1 VWPDGD
7 GLQFSAKN
15 RRRKRRAVPS
25 LVAAGFRGTLR
36 LTAMKPAFLA
46 ALLLTLPAPAEPA
59 PPDFL
64 RDVRPIL
71 SSHCFTCHGP
81 DDKTRKGGLR
91 LDLRDEALRPAKS
104 DARAIVPGRPDESEL
119 LKRVLTS
126 DEDDL
131 MPPPATK
138 NPLTD
143 AQKDT
148 LRRWIAAG
156 AEYRPHWAFV
166 PPVRPEVPDV
176 AGKGQKEKGKAVEA
190 EGIRDPKSAI
200 RNPIDSF
207 ILARLKAESL
217 TPSPEADRATLVRR
231 VSLDLIGLPPTP
243 EEADAFIQDTS
254 PDAYERL
261 VDRLL
266 GSKHYGE
273 RWARRWLD
281 LARYADTNGYE
292 KDRPRSIWPWRDWVI
307 RALND
312 DLPFDQFTV
321 KQLAGDLLPDATPAD
336 RIATGFH
343 RNAMINEE
351 GGADP
356 LEYRFHAMVD
366 RVHVTATAWL
376 GLTMACAQCHTHKY
390 DPIQHREYF
399 QFMAYLDNADEP
411 VMDVP
416 DAPIAARRAEV
427 EARVTELTA
436 ALPEKFPPADS
447 LVWVTPPAETIA
459 TESGA
464 PAERLPDG
472 SYRFGGAAPERDA
485 YTFTFDT
492 ALTNVVALNLD
503 ALADDALP
511 KKGPGRAPNGNFV
524 LGGLEVTAAPREGT
538 AEPVKVAIAS
548 ATADFEQK
556 DFPVKNAFDGKADTG
571 WAVDGGQ
578 GQNRRATFRFQEP
591 AGFPGGTRFT
601 VKLAQPFGGRHVLGR
616 LRLSLGVEKPDAR
629 PLEERRREH
638 RERQFLAWSEREA
651 ERVRAWTPLTPAAA
665 TSAVPVL
672 TIEGDATVFVSSDQ
686 TKSDT
691 YEVTYRGVPA
701 GTTAIRLEVLP
712 DDRLPGR
719 GPGRVYYEG
728 APGDFFLSTLRLYH
742 GTNAL
747 KLERASHSFAENG
760 KEAEKAADD
769 DPQSGWAINGGQ
781 GRRHVAVFNLA
792 EPLAAAADLR
802 LTLLFERYYASGL
815 GRFRLS
821 ATADPRGAE
830 ALALPDDL
838 AAALLKPAAER
849 PAAERDALLDYF
861 CSVAPELAAEREAI
875 AKIRREAPALP
886 TTLVLTERPPENPR
900 ATYMRNRGE
909 FTQPTERVAP
919 GLVAALTRPGQAAP
933 ANRLEFAR
941 WLVSRDNPLTARVTV
956 NREWQAFFGQGLVR
970 TMEDFGFQGEL
981 PSHPELL
988 DWLAVEFMEPGGG
1001 SGVLALASG
1010 EQPPS
1015 VAKPRTPDARPHP
1028 PSAWSLK
1035 KLHRLIVTSAT
1046 YRQSSRVTP
1055 ELLER
1060 DPQNRLLAR
1069 GPRFRL
1075 EGELVRDTALR
1086 AAGLLSPKLGGP
1098 SVFPPQLASITR
1110 EGAYGPLDWKV
1121 SEGEDRHRRGLYT
1134 FAKRTAPYATFSLF
1148 DAPSGEAC
1156 VARREVSN
1164 TPLQS
1169 LALLNDEAF
1178 VEAAQALGRQAAAL
1192 RGDAAAR
1199 ATFLFRRTL
1208 TRPPAPDEVAKLV
1221 AFHAAQLARLR
1232 SGELK
1237 AADLA
1242 GPGDGD
1248 PAERAAWTAVARA
1261 LLNLDETM
1269 TRG

>member
-1 VWPDGD
+1 
-7 GLQFSAKN
+7 
-15 RRRKRRAVPS
+15 
-25 LVAAGFRGTLR
+25 
-36 LTAMKPAFLA
+36 MKPASLLRLPAVLLA
-46 ALLLTLPAPAEPA
+46 AFALRTDAAA
-59 PPDFL
+59 DAPDFL

-71 SSHCFTCHGP
+71 STHCFKCHGP

-91 LDLRDEALRPAKS
+91 LDVREDALKPAKS
-104 DARAIVPGRPDESEL
+104 DALAIVPGRPDESAL
-119 LKRVLTS
+119 LKRLHTS
-126 DEDDL
+126 DEDEL
-131 MPPPATK
+131 MPPPSTK

-143 AQKDT
+143 AQKDI

-176 AGKGQKEKGKAVEA
+176 EGKGPKEKGKAAEA
-190 EGIRDPKSAI
+190 AGI

-207 ILARLKAESL
+207 ILARLEAEGLS
-217 TPSPEADRATLVRR
+217 PSPEADRATLIRR
-231 VSLDLIGLPPTP
+231 VSLDLTGLPPTP
-243 EEADAFIQDTS
+243 EEADSFIRDPS
-254 PDAYERL
+254 PDAYDRL

-307 RALND
+307 QALND

-336 RIATGFH
+336 RVATGFH

-351 GGADP
+351 GGTDP

-366 RVHVTATAWL
+366 RVHVTATTWL

-416 DAPIAARRAEV
+416 DAKIAAQRAEV
-427 EARVTELTA
+427 ERRAAELTA
-436 ALPEKFPPADS
+436 ALPKKFPPADN
-447 LVWVTPPAETIA
+447 LIWVSPPAEKLE

-472 SYRFGGAAPERDA
+472 SYRFGGAVPERGA

-511 KKGPGRAPNGNFV
+511 RKGPGRSPNGNFV
-524 LGGLEVTAAPREGT
+524 LGELEITAAPREGS
-538 AEPVKVAIAS
+538 AEPVKVTIAS
-548 ATADFEQK
+548 ATSDFEQEG
-556 DFPVKNAFDGKADTG
+556 FPVKSAFDGKADTG
-571 WAVDGGQ
+571 WALDGGQ
-578 GQNRRATFRFQEP
+578 GRNRRATFRFQEP
-591 AGFPGGTRFT
+591 AGFTGGTRFT
-601 VKLAQPFGGRHVLGR
+601 VKLAQGHGGQHVLGR
-616 LRLSLGVEKPDAR
+616 LRLGFGVENPDTR

-638 RERQFLAWSEREA
+638 LERQFLAWSEREA
-651 ERVRAWTPLTPAAA
+651 ARVRAWTPLTPVAA

-672 TIEGDATVFVSSDQ
+672 TIEADQTVFVSSDQ

-691 YEVTYRGVPA
+691 YEVTLRGLPA
-701 GTTAIRLEVLP
+701 GTTAVRLEVLP
-712 DDRLPGR
+712 DERLPGR

-728 APGDFFLSTLRLYH
+728 ASGDFFLSTLRLH
-742 GTNAL
+742 AGTNAL
-747 KLERASHSFAENG
+747 KLEHASHSFAEGG
-760 KEAEKAADD
+760 KEAEKAIDD

-792 EPLAAAADLR
+792 EPLLDAADLR
-802 LTLLFERYYASGL
+802 LTMLFERYYASGL

-821 ATADPRGAE
+821 ATKDPRGAE
-830 ALALPDDL
+830 ALALPDEL
-838 AAALLKPAAER
+838 ANVLVQPAMER
-849 PAAERDALLDYF
+849 PAAGQRALVDYF

-875 AKIRREAPALP
+875 VKLRREAPALP

-919 GLVAALTRPGQAAP
+919 GLAAALTRPELPAP
-933 ANRLEFAR
+933 ANRLEFAG

-956 NREWQAFFGQGLVR
+956 NRQWQAFFGQGLVR

-988 DWLAVEFMEPGGG
+988 DWLAVEFMDGG
-1001 SGVLALASG
+1001 
-1010 EQPPS
+1010 
-1015 VAKPRTPDARPHP
+1015 
-1028 PSAWSLK
+1028 WSLK
-1035 KLHRLIVTSAT
+1035 ALNRLILMSAT

-1055 ELLER
+1055 EQLER
-1060 DPQNRLLAR
+1060 DPQNRLLSR

-1075 EGELVRDTALR
+1075 EGELVRDTALS

-1098 SVFPPQLASITR
+1098 SVFPPQLASITK
-1110 EGAYGPLDWKV
+1110 EGAYGPLEWKV
-1121 SEGEDRHRRGLYT
+1121 SEGEDRFRRGLYT
-1134 FAKRTAPYATFSLF
+1134 FAKRTAPYAAFLTF

-1164 TPLQS
+1164 TPLQA
-1169 LALLNDEAF
+1169 LTLLNDEVF

-1192 RGDAAAR
+1192 EGDAAAR
-1199 ATFLFRRTL
+1199 AKFLFRRTL
-1208 TRPPAPDEVAKLV
+1208 TRSPAPDELAKLV
-1221 AFHAAQLARLR
+1221 AFHAAQLARFR
-1232 SGELK
+1232 SGGLEVP
-1237 AADLA
+1237 DLA

-1261 LLNLDETM
+1261 LLNLDETT